1 MSNVKD
7 KVKTL
12 FDRLGSTLKIRTVID
27 HGQFNTNSGT
37 YVNLITKDYTF
48 KSIVGKHLY
57 SLFQGGLI
65 LSNDYVIYVLD
76 EGVYTPKPTDK
87 VILTGTTKEVNIKN
101 VKEYKLKDEII
112 AFALV
117 LES

>member
-1 MSNVKD
+1 MSIVKD
-7 KVKTL
+7 KIKAL
-12 FDRLGSTLKIRTVID
+12 FDRLGSTLIIRTVID
-27 HGQFNTNSGT
+27 HGQFNADSGT

-48 KSIVGKHLY
+48 KSVIGKHLY

-76 EGVYTPKPTDK
+76 EGKYTPEPTDK
-87 VILTGTTKEVNIKN
+87 VILTGSTKEVNIKN